1 VDQPD
6 TRAGAGSRVAV
17 AAARLLAVLAAA
29 AAAGA
34 VALPLAT
41 GLGYLPRL
49 FGTPEAV
56 IAPSFSVAGALLVAV
71 PAARRIGWLLVAIGT
86 TAGAY
91 VLGLSATAA
100 ALAGGDVLPPDAP
113 AWAPLA
119 AWTSAWAWF
128 PPLALVAA
136 VLPQVLPEGR
146 PLSPRWAPL
155 ARAGVAVAALGSAAL
170 ALGPGTPFPGVP
182 NPLAGP
188 LPPVVAPALLA
199 VTGLLALAGLASLV
213 ARVRRADREERRR
226 VGWVG
231 YGVATVL
238 AAVAVAAALPVPPWT
253 TSLAVLAVPV
263 TIAVAAVRHRL
274 YDLDELVRR
283 TVVAVVLLAGAALAY
298 AAVVGWVGALLGT
311 TGGVTSFVAAFAV
324 ALAFHPAR
332 VRVQRAVDRLLHGDR
347 GDPLALVRRVD
358 TAVRDAPAP
367 HAALVAAVAVVR
379 AGLRLPGAA
388 VEVALPGDR
397 SARVQDG
404 DLPDA
409 PTAVPLTVHGAPVG
423 RLLVARDRLG
433 SADERA
439 LRAVAAPLA
448 ATAQAMRLVDD
459 LAASRERLVVAR
471 EEERRR
477 IRRDLHDGLGPQL
490 SGVVMG
496 VDTARSA
503 LRRGDRDR
511 AEDLLTAAFD
521 HARDAVAD
529 VRRLVHGLR
538 PPALDELGLAGA
550 LRSAAPPGV
559 VVDAVE
565 LGPLPAAVEVAA
577 YRIGQEAVTNAL
589 RHAGAGTV
597 TLSLRTTADALE
609 LDVADDGRGLPDAP
623 RPGLGIRAMHE
634 RAAELG
640 GVVRIGPGAARGT
653 RVHVR
658 LPLAAADGA
667 A

>member
-1 VDQPD
+1 MDH
-6 TRAGAGSRVAV
+6 AGARDRVAV
-17 AAARLLAVLAAA
+17 TAARLVAVLACA

-34 VALPLAT
+34 VALPLVT

-56 IAPSFSVAGALLVAV
+56 IAPSFSVAGALLVGV
-71 PAARRIGWLLVAIGT
+71 PAARRIGWLLLAIGA
-86 TAGAY
+86 TAGAF
-91 VLGLSATAA
+91 VLALSATAA
-100 ALAGGDVLPPDAP
+100 ALAGGEVLPPGAP
-113 AWAPLA
+113 GWTAVAAWA
-119 AWTSAWAWF
+119 SAWAWF
-128 PPLALVAA
+128 PPLALVAG

-146 PLSPRWAPL
+146 PLSLRWAPF
-155 ARAGVAVAALGSAAL
+155 ARAGVAVAVLGSAAL
-170 ALGPGTPFPGVP
+170 ALAPGTPFPGVP

-188 LPPVVAPALLA
+188 VPAAAAPVLLA
-199 VTGLLALAGLASLV
+199 VTGLLALTGLASLAV
-213 ARVRRADREERRR
+213 RVRRAGPEERRR

-238 AAVAVAAALPVPPWT
+238 AAVALVATAPVPPWT
-253 TSLAVLAVPV
+253 TSVAVLAVPA

-311 TGGVTSFVAAFAV
+311 AGGVSSFVAAFAL

-332 VRVQRAVDRLLHGDR
+332 VRVQRAVDRALHGDR
-347 GDPLALVRRVD
+347 GDPLALVRRID
-358 TAVRDAPAP
+358 DAVRDAPAP
-367 HAALVAAVAVVR
+367 RAALVAAVAVVR
-379 AGLRLPGAA
+379 AGLRLTGAA
-388 VEVALPGDR
+388 VEVALPDDR
-397 SARVQDG
+397 SVRVQDG

-409 PTAVPLTVHGAPVG
+409 PASVPLAVHGARVG

-433 SADERA
+433 SADRRA
-439 LRAVAAPLA
+439 LDAVAGPLA
-448 ATAQAMRLVDD
+448 AVAHAVGLVDD
-459 LAASRERLVVAR
+459 LTASRERLVVAR

-503 LRRGDRDR
+503 LRRGDPDR
-511 AEDLLTAAFD
+511 ARDLLDSAYG

-559 VVDAVE
+559 EVVAGE

-589 RHAGAGTV
+589 RHADAGSVALT
-597 TLSLRTTADALE
+597 LRTTDGALE
-609 LDVADDGRGLPDAP
+609 LEVADDGCGLPDVP

-640 GVVRIGPGAARGT
+640 GVVHVGPGPVRGT
-653 RVHVR
+653 RVHLR
-658 LPLAAADGA
+658 LPLGTLEAAP
-667 A
+667 

>member
-1 VDQPD
+1 MD
-6 TRAGAGSRVAV
+6 RAAPGRVAV
-17 AAARLLAVLAAA
+17 TAARLVAVLACAA
-29 AAAGA
+29 AAVA
-34 VALPLAT
+34 VALPLVT

-56 IAPSFSVAGALLVAV
+56 IAPSFAVAGALLVAV
-71 PAARRIGWLLVAIGT
+71 PAARRIGWLLLAIGA

-91 VLGLSATAA
+91 VLALSATAA
-100 ALAGGDVLPPDAP
+100 ALAGGEVLPPGAP
-113 AWAPLA
+113 AWTVVA

-146 PLSPRWAPL
+146 PLSPRWAPV
-155 ARAGVAVAALGSAAL
+155 AGAGVAVAVLGAAAL
-170 ALGPGTPFPGVP
+170 ALGPRTPFPGVP

-188 LPPVVAPALLA
+188 LPAAVTPALFA
-199 VTGLLALAGLASLV
+199 ATGLLALAGLASLV
-213 ARVRRADREERRR
+213 VRLRRADREERRR

-238 AAVAVAAALPVPPWT
+238 AAVALAAALPVPAWT
-253 TSLAVLAVPV
+253 TSVAVLAVPV
-263 TIAVAAVRHRL
+263 TIAVAAVRHHL

-298 AAVVGWVGALLGT
+298 AAVVGWAGALFGT
-311 TGGVTSFVAAFAV
+311 AGGVPSFVAAFAL

-332 VRVQRAVDRLLHGDR
+332 VRVQRAVDRALHGDR
-347 GDPLALVRRVD
+347 GDPLALVRRID
-358 TAVRDAPAP
+358 DAVRDAPAP
-367 HAALVAAVAVVR
+367 RAALVAAVAVVR
-379 AGLRLPGAA
+379 TGLRLPGVA
-388 VEVALPGDR
+388 VDVALPGDR
-397 SARVQDG
+397 STRVQDG

-409 PTAVPLTVHGAPVG
+409 STAVPLAVHGAQVG

-433 SADERA
+433 SADRRA

-448 ATAQAMRLVDD
+448 AAAHALHLVDD
-459 LAASRERLVVAR
+459 LTASRERLVVAR

-503 LRRGDRDR
+503 LRRGDAER
-511 AEDLLTAAFD
+511 ARDLLDAAFG

-559 VVDAVE
+559 EVVADE

-589 RHAGAGTV
+589 RHAEAGTV
-597 TLSLRTTADALE
+597 TLTLRTTADALE

-623 RPGLGIRAMHE
+623 QPGLGIRAMHE

-640 GVVRIGPGAARGT
+640 GVVRIGPGPTRGT

-658 LPLAAADGA
+658 LPLAAVDGA